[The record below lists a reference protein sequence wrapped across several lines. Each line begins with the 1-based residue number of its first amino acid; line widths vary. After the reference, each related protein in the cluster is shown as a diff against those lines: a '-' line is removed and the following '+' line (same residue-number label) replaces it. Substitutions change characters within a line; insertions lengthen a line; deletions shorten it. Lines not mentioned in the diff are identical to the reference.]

1 MDTLFALAFLRNP
14 MDIFMLGKK
23 HNNSII
29 CVWKK
34 VFILTH
40 SSLFR
45 HAKSMNMN
53 FSLAFEKLGV
63 PMEHRRTSKY
73 VRKETNIFYSCETL
87 Y

>member
-1 MDTLFALAFLRNP
+1 
-14 MDIFMLGKK
+14 
-23 HNNSII
+23 
-29 CVWKK
+29 
-34 VFILTH
+34 
-40 SSLFR
+40 
-45 HAKSMNMN
+45 MNMN